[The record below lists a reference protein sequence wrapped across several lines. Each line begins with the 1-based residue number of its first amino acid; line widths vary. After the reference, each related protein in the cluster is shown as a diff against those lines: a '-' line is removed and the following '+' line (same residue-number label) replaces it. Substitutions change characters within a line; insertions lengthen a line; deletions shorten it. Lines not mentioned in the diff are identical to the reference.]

1 MQKPISIY
9 GIAQSYPNRPWLLLT
24 GLALGAI
31 LLVRLVSLYY
41 NTTDLFFDEAQY
53 WLWGKEPAFGYFSKP
68 PMLGW
73 IIAAFTGICGS
84 DSEFCVRLPSAIIHT
99 GTAFLIFLSARLLF
113 NSRTGFWSAVTFA
126 LLPGITLSST
136 LISTDVPLLF
146 CWAGALWAFLR
157 LHIFGGW
164 KNAALLGV
172 FIGLGLMSKYA
183 MAYFFLCALLFALI
197 DVCARKTVFSRNFAL
212 SGLIA
217 LAILSP
223 NLWWNAQH
231 EFITAS
237 HTGDNI
243 GWRGGLHF
251 DKLAEFVGSQ
261 FGVFGPILFA
271 FLLIAVVRFWREG
284 WDRAQKLLVMFSI
297 PILVLIIFQA
307 LMSKAYANWAAA
319 TYVAASILIADIIVN
334 RVPPIWNR
342 VSTSIHVV
350 IFAGLSIAVAFSA
363 PGNITLPIGP
373 NGQEPFFRLQGWSE
387 IGRATAKQLS
397 KRQYGAVISEHR
409 HLTAELVYYL
419 RHEKQKVFAFHESEV
434 PHDHYQLTRPFRGKT
449 EGKALLVLTS
459 NNTEKYSIVFEVI
472 SPAGSVEIS
481 SGRHKKIWFFDAQG
495 YHGLPASNEKT
506 NTND

>member
-1 MQKPISIY
+1 MQKSTSIY
-9 GIAQSYPNRPWLLLT
+9 GNAESYPNRPWLFLA
-24 GLALGAI
+24 GLALGTI

-53 WLWGKEPAFGYFSKP
+53 WLWGKEPAMGYFSKP

-84 DSEFCVRLPSAIIHT
+84 DSEFCVRLPSPIIHT
-99 GTAFLIFLSARLLF
+99 GTAFLIFLSAKLLF
-113 NSRTGFWSAVTFA
+113 NSRTGFWSAITFA

-164 KNAALLGV
+164 KNAVLLGV

-183 MAYFFLCALLFALI
+183 MAYFFLCTFLFALF
-197 DVCARKTVFSRNFAL
+197 DVSARRNVLSSKFAL

-231 EFITAS
+231 KFITAT

-251 DKLAEFVGSQ
+251 DKLVEFVGSQ

-271 FLLIAVVRFWREG
+271 FLLISVFHFWREG
-284 WDRAQKLLVMFSI
+284 WDRAQKLLVMYSLPVI
-297 PILVLIIFQA
+297 ALIAFQA
-307 LMSKAYANWAAA
+307 LMSKAYANWAAVV
-319 TYVAASILIADIIVN
+319 YVAASILVADIIVN
-334 RVPPIWNR
+334 RVSPIWNR
-342 VSTSIHVV
+342 ISTSIHLF

-363 PGNITLPIGP
+363 PGILALP
-373 NGQEPFFRLQGWSE
+373 NGKEPFKRVQGWNE
-387 IGRATAKQLS
+387 IGRAAAKQLS
-397 KRQYGAVISEHR
+397 NGQYSAVISPHR

-419 RHEKQKVFAFHESEV
+419 RHEKQKVFAFHENKS
-434 PHDHYQLTRPFRGKT
+434 PHDHYQLTRPYRGKPDGT
-449 EGKALLVLTS
+449 ALLVLT
-459 NNTEKYSIVFEVI
+459 NKNTAKYSNVFDMI
-472 SPAGSVEIS
+472 TPAGVANIS
-481 SGRHKKIWFFDAQG
+481 SGMHKTLWFFKVSG
-495 YHGLPASNEKT
+495 YYGLVDT
-506 NTND
+506 NQKKP